1 MNGQAHLKKLSEI
14 MNELNLD
21 PELYMHS
28 TGVENLNVNLIK
40 NKYQIIIEMSDKSK
54 IVRKYQYLQVFR
66 SER

>member
-1 MNGQAHLKKLSEI
+1 